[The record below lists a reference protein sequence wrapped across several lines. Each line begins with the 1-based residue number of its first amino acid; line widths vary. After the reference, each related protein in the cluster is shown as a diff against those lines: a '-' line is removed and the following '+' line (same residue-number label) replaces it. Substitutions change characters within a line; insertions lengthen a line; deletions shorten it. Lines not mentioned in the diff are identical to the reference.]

1 MAYKF
6 VVEILTHSATLL
18 DNNYGTEKTLKI
30 MFNFIFYFNRK
41 YVTTWRCPFIP

>member
-18 DNNYGTEKTLKI
+18 DNNYGTEK
-30 MFNFIFYFNRK
+30 NFEN
-41 YVTTWRCPFIP
+41 YV